1 MKILYFII
9 VGILAF
15 TTTSCENANASKAG
29 AMNTSFTSTKTKKN
43 DTSSFIDAYAIGDTV
58 EDFSLKSADGKQVS
72 LADFKDAKGFIVLF
86 TCNSCPYAKMY
97 EQRMIDLDKKYSP
110 KGWQVIAINPN
121 DPDVQEDDSYEKM
134 KEKGYKFPYLIDEG
148 QKVYPKWG
156 AARTPH
162 AFIVQKTANGNVLEY
177 VGAIDDNA
185 RNANAVKVNYI
196 DKTIASLEAGEE
208 PNPRTTKAIGCT
220 IKTK

>member
-1 MKILYFII
+1 MNFLYL
-9 VGILAF
+9 VLLSAF
-15 TTTSCENANASKAG
+15 ALTSCENANASKAS
-29 AMNTSFTSTKTKKN
+29 AMNTAFTSTKKGKEEKT
-43 DTSSFIDAYAIGDTV
+43 SFIDAYAIGDTV

-72 LADFKDAKGFIVLF
+72 LADFKDAKGFIVIF

-97 EQRMIDLDKKYSP
+97 EQRMIDLDAKYSP

-121 DPDVQEDDSYEKM
+121 DPDVQKDDSFEKM
-134 KEKGYKFPYLIDEG
+134 QEKGYKFPYLIDEG

-162 AFIVQKTANGNVLEY
+162 AFVVQKTDKGNVLEY

-185 RNANAVKVNYI
+185 RNAKAVKVNYI
-196 DKTIASLEAGEE
+196 DKTITSLEAGEE
-208 PNPRTTKAIGCT
+208 PNPRKTKAIGCT